1 MVARGGASRLLVLL
15 GFSIL
20 AALFAYF
27 NAGER
32 VAVHFGVGVLY
43 QVPFVG
49 FAFVVY
55 VLGMLT
61 MYFLGLRHD
70 LRVRRVLREYGL
82 EDLLD
87 EPEPPREPELE
98 ASDRHRSPEDDWEAH
113 DRYP

>member
-1 MVARGGASRLLVLL
+1 MGPRGGASRLLVLL
-15 GFSIL
+15 GFSL
-20 AALFAYF
+20 VAALFAYF

-32 VAVHFGVGVLY
+32 VAVHLGVGVLY

-82 EDLLD
+82 EELLEEPDAPVGYEPAAPDRYHTQED
-87 EPEPPREPELE
+87 EPEAR
-98 ASDRHRSPEDDWEAH
+98 

>member
-1 MVARGGASRLLVLL
+1 MGPRGGASRLLVLL
-15 GFSIL
+15 GFTIV

-32 VAVHFGVGVLY
+32 VAVHLGVGVLY
-43 QVPFVG
+43 QVPLVG
-49 FAFVVY
+49 FAFIVY

-82 EDLLD
+82 EEVLEEPEVSAGYEPAAQDRYDTHED
-87 EPEPPREPELE
+87 EPEAR
-98 ASDRHRSPEDDWEAH
+98 